1 MKTTKDMIRAFN
13 RLAKQFNHSMLDPDT
28 FKGSKAQIIK
38 STENMTKEDGLAA
51 LNRMWASMHDS
62 TAKQELKA
70 AEKKLPKS
78 TPSKTKPVPKA
89 LTGDELKAALEKAP
103 KHNGE
108 TLVAKGAYE
117 SETEALIKTGH
128 TTHGKAT
135 SATKSK
141 TLRNTA
147 TGSSSTGEAAAQL
160 KLEPKKLRVILRKLG
175 MNAPYPSADVIVK
188 RVKAHLAK

>member
-13 RLAKQFNHSMLDPDT
+13 RIAPKLNVKMLDPDT

-38 STENMTKEDGLAA
+38 LAGGEEALLAA
-51 LNRMWASMHDS
+51 WASMQHKDDK
-62 TAKQELKA
+62 AALKA

-78 TPSKTKPVPKA
+78 APIKTKLAPKA
-89 LTGDELKAALEKAP
+89 LTGEALAAALASAP

-117 SETEALIKTGH
+117 SETEALMKTGH

-135 SATKSK
+135 ATKSK